1 MKIIPTLLFIFIV
14 FADQLIKFFVSETI
28 SAQSI
33 SILPEIL
40 KLKIHQNTGIAF
52 GLPFNPWL
60 AYFLIILLGVLVLII
75 WQSTICHS
83 RSLCHSREGGNPL
96 SKKNKLSIERETIKE
111 KFKIVSIYPFIF
123 IFSGALSNLLDRAR
137 FGYVID
143 YVEFIPLRGFFNL
156 ADCAIVIGILIII
169 LKILKKPSVIPVKT
183 GIHY

>member
-1 MKIIPTLLFIFIV
+1 MKIITALLFVFIV
-14 FADQLIKFFVSETI
+14 FADQLIKFFVSKTI

-33 SILPEIL
+33 SIFPEIL

-60 AYFLIILLGVLVLII
+60 AYFLVIILFGILIFL
-75 WQSTICHS
+75 WQKKII
-83 RSLCHSREGGNPL
+83 LCHSRENGNPL
-96 SKKNKLSIERETIKE
+96 SKRIKSSVESETIKE
-111 KFKIVSIYPFIF
+111 KFKVISIYPFIL

-156 ADCAIVIGILIII
+156 ADCAIVIGIIMII
-169 LKILKKPSVIPVKT
+169 LKILNQSNVNQKRTIKDC
-183 GIHY
+183 

>member
-1 MKIIPTLLFIFIV
+1 MKIIPALLFIFIV

-28 SAQSI
+28 GAQSI

-60 AYFLIILLGVLVLII
+60 AYFLIIIILIAVIRQSRNNNGIAALHFTSFRFARNDFQKVRSFFKENLLAFVL
-75 WQSTICHS
+75 
-83 RSLCHSREGGNPL
+83 
-96 SKKNKLSIERETIKE
+96 
-111 KFKIVSIYPFIF
+111 
-123 IFSGALSNLLDRAR
+123 IFSGALSNLLDRVR

-156 ADCAIVIGILIII
+156 ADCAIVIGILMII
-169 LKILKKPSVIPVKT
+169 LKILNQNNVNQKRRSENC
-183 GIHY
+183 

>member
-1 MKIIPTLLFIFIV
+1 MKIIPAFLFIFVV
-14 FADQLIKFFVSETI
+14 FADQLIKFFASKTI

-60 AYFLIILLGVLVLII
+60 AYFLIILLGVLII
-75 WQSTICHS
+75 IICP
-83 RSLCHSREGGNPL
+83 RSLCHSRAGGNPL
-96 SKKNKLSIERETIKE
+96 LEENKFR
-111 KFKIVSIYPFIF
+111 YPFIL
-123 IFSGALSNLLDRAR
+123 IFSGALSNLLDRVR

-156 ADCAIVIGILIII
+156 ADCAIVIGIIMII
-169 LKILKKPSVIPVKT
+169 LKILNQNNVNQKRRSKNC
-183 GIHY
+183 